1 MGVVVA
7 HASASARKSLI
18 FARPK
23 LISRNSDLKAALQ
36 QRCPT
41 AEFQS
46 LEPPI
51 GAPGTIQGAGVGQ
64 FELFHRQDF
73 FRLRMSPAATILRHT
88 CSELGSHSLCPAAIC
103 NDHVW
108 EAGAQAMCWGFVLG
122 RQRFVFWVYR
132 CMRLL
137 WGFARGR
144 YGYGIGTFVSKRDL
158 SVRVRKGAE
167 TTENGE

>member
-1 MGVVVA
+1 MRTGRVRRA
-7 HASASARKSLI
+7 GAQDPGLPAFFESLEYGHRGYCGTCQRQCAQI
-18 FARPK
+18 TC
-23 LISRNSDLKAALQ
+23 IGETKAYFPGTRTCETALQ

-88 CSELGSHSLCPAAIC
+88 CLELGSHSLCPAAIC

-108 EAGAQAMCWGFVLG
+108 EAGAQAMCWGYLCFRTTAVCFLG
-122 RQRFVFWVYR
+122 V
-132 CMRLL
+132 
-137 WGFARGR
+137 
-144 YGYGIGTFVSKRDL
+144 
-158 SVRVRKGAE
+158 
-167 TTENGE
+167 